1 VTPTTARIISIDRPT
16 RKRYYD
22 VTLDRGGVVKLSP
35 EILAQTALRPGQEL
49 SEDQLRDVQER
60 EARYRAMTGAL
71 RLLSYRQR
79 SEKEIRDALRRRSTP
94 EDVVEETISRL
105 QSVKFIDDSAFA
117 TNYVEARDGTS
128 PRGKRLLAAELAARG
143 IGKPEREQSL
153 SSVDETDAAY
163 RAGQKRARSLASAA
177 FPDFQRRLSDL
188 LRRRGFSYD
197 TARRTVQRLWS
208 ETHSEDPSDPLVD
221 D

>member
-1 VTPTTARIISIDRPT
+1 MPPTTARIISIDRPT

-22 VTLDRGGVVKLSP
+22 VTLDRGDVVKLSP

-60 EARYRAMTGAL
+60 EARYRAVTGAL
-71 RLLSYRQR
+71 RLLAYRQR

-94 EDVVEETISRL
+94 EDVIEETIARL
-105 QSVKFIDDSAFA
+105 QSAKFIDDAAFA
-117 TNYVEARDGTS
+117 GNYVEARDQAS
-128 PRGKRLLAAELAARG
+128 PRGRRLLAAELAAKG

-153 SSVDETDAAY
+153 SSVDETGAAY
-163 RAGQKRARSLASAA
+163 RAAQKRARSLASAA
-177 FPDFQRRLSDL
+177 FPDFQRRLGDYL
-188 LRRRGFSYD
+188 LRRGFNYE
-197 TARRTVQRLWS
+197 TARRTVRQIWS
-208 ETHSEDPSDPLVD
+208 ETRPDAPAGPPGD